1 MKKSLEEK
9 IEQISLDIKNI
20 RLSFRAQRNLLAS
33 EILQRNSNVDQH
45 TIEKTLFALLDNR
58 IKQLG
63 NNLINTETHQLPD
76 GLVVPSSSTIVE
88 NLKDNT
94 TNIKSIPDN
103 SKSYRQT
110 RDNDNSVSYKTESTL
125 SENKEEHEVDE
136 INAIEDEIILALKR
150 LEEIKPISNSISK
163 EK

>member
-76 GLVVPSSSTIVE
+76 GLVVPSSSTFVE